1 MSKKIIFT
9 KNTATRVVSVIALA
23 ILAANIICSP
33 ASAAVL
39 TVASSDDI
47 YDKMMESAKLNVAM
61 NAVKKCTAEH
71 IQSSPYFDP
80 YGYGG
85 SGGISSANAQ
95 KGNIYTSQM
104 GSYSTA
110 RWHES
115 AIGAGDDGKYNCN
128 EGGENGI
135 LAVVATI
142 MKPNSGGKVNS
153 AADLVCKSDGS
164 PGILAPYKLSTENLR
179 YEEQSTNCIF
189 DTNQVYGRAS
199 NWDSNLRSIYNDF
212 KNASGNKFIVGYDEI
227 GTYTAVDGYF
237 NYIEDFNKVCEV
249 SAGSPATKDSKMA
262 NVDYTEVTTVHASE
276 TKLVFKNR
284 YYHVKENKSW
294 SASLGSVEVNSCQKL
309 IDRIHDLA
317 LNSNYDDFDAETQ
330 SMLSAERNDGYY
342 NVTTANFQNNC
353 KNLKTRDDPN
363 KSAWTDLREK
373 LTELKDSE
381 EATDEQKQKA
391 EESLA
396 KIPPDGS
403 AASAY
408 TELVP
413 EGGSMDSEEGLTLQ
427 CLDIDELSL
436 VLDDYQSGADDL
448 GEQEKEPSCFD
459 NTGALGWIVCPLIEG
474 AAGLITAFYNN
485 LIEPFLQIDVGIFA
499 GTRTGGLGGEYQ
511 AHNGLFGTWQ
521 TFQVLANIVFVGVFI
536 FIIFSQITGFGI
548 DNYGIKKVLPK
559 LIVGAIMINAS
570 FLICQLAV
578 EVSNILGM
586 GVKNIFLG
594 LDTGINTLQVEGT
607 NVTSHLSSDV
617 SLALIVAIVVLLAK
631 GGVLTL
637 DKLAIPV
644 LLTFIIIIVSIFFL
658 FAVLAIRQAL
668 VIMLVVISPL
678 AFVCYML
685 PNTKK
690 IFDRWFKLFQGALL
704 AYPIAS
710 AMVFG
715 GQAAGKIILSA
726 NTTGTSGSFAPALL
740 FCSAL
745 MSIVPVF
752 MIPSMITKSMGAIGT
767 LAANAGHRAKGFTRG
782 MAGRGLEKSRLGQWS
797 RDRGMDRDREKMLAN
812 ARRTQARLESKPNR
826 SAADERRLRRAKD
839 IQRQDRM
846 DTRKAFMENEFG
858 EMSQSDILASFGV
871 GENGAISSYG
881 EGAAY
886 MDGGT
891 FSTEKAL
898 AGLESI
904 NDSHDLFRAY
914 TAMSG
919 NADFQEKMRSNAEFR
934 NAVASIMLSSKSPN
948 NQAVGKV
955 INSTGGAMSSMAEMV
970 ESGKLSE
977 AIGKLDAS
985 KFDNFDKDA
994 LDSQVSFSYTGEDGA
1009 ERSVSY
1015 DPTSAYQAAH
1025 WDNIIGQGMSSGS
1038 SGDANLIKQIQNM
1051 DDTTRSGRLQNLSL
1065 ESLGS
1070 MSLGQ
1075 SLAFGGYNAEAAGGV
1090 SIQEAVKQ
1098 LQNNGG
1104 NTDALNE
1111 QVKQQVEAALGNFK
1125 TQAESTITQL
1135 NSAAGNATRASMDQ
1149 TNAKLWGV
1157 HSSTQPVDVRVTVDH
1172 NGGTTPPGG
1181 HTGPSGHVGPNSDPM
1196 DLPRA

>member
-1 MSKKIIFT
+1 
-9 KNTATRVVSVIALA
+9 
-23 ILAANIICSP
+23 
-33 ASAAVL
+33 
-39 TVASSDDI
+39 
-47 YDKMMESAKLNVAM
+47 
-61 NAVKKCTAEH
+61 
-71 IQSSPYFDP
+71 
-80 YGYGG
+80 
-85 SGGISSANAQ
+85 
-95 KGNIYTSQM
+95 
-104 GSYSTA
+104 
-110 RWHES
+110 
-115 AIGAGDDGKYNCN
+115 
-128 EGGENGI
+128 
-135 LAVVATI
+135 
-142 MKPNSGGKVNS
+142 
-153 AADLVCKSDGS
+153 
-164 PGILAPYKLSTENLR
+164 
-179 YEEQSTNCIF
+179 
-189 DTNQVYGRAS
+189 VYGRAS
-199 NWDSNLRSIYNDF
+199 NWDSNLRSIYNDH

-262 NVDYTEVTTVHASE
+262 NVDYTEVTTVHASD

-511 AHNGLFGTWQ
+511 THNGLFGTWQ

-752 MIPSMITKSMGAIGT
+752 MIPSMITKMV
-767 LAANAGHRAKGFTRG
+767 
-782 MAGRGLEKSRLGQWS
+782 SR
-797 RDRGMDRDREKMLAN
+797 
-812 ARRTQARLESKPNR
+812 
-826 SAADERRLRRAKD
+826 
-839 IQRQDRM
+839 
-846 DTRKAFMENEFG
+846 
-858 EMSQSDILASFGV
+858 
-871 GENGAISSYG
+871 
-881 EGAAY
+881 
-886 MDGGT
+886 
-891 FSTEKAL
+891 
-898 AGLESI
+898 
-904 NDSHDLFRAY
+904 
-914 TAMSG
+914 
-919 NADFQEKMRSNAEFR
+919 
-934 NAVASIMLSSKSPN
+934 
-948 NQAVGKV
+948 
-955 INSTGGAMSSMAEMV
+955 
-970 ESGKLSE
+970 
-977 AIGKLDAS
+977 
-985 KFDNFDKDA
+985 
-994 LDSQVSFSYTGEDGA
+994 
-1009 ERSVSY
+1009 
-1015 DPTSAYQAAH
+1015 
-1025 WDNIIGQGMSSGS
+1025 
-1038 SGDANLIKQIQNM
+1038 
-1051 DDTTRSGRLQNLSL
+1051 
-1065 ESLGS
+1065 
-1070 MSLGQ
+1070 
-1075 SLAFGGYNAEAAGGV
+1075 
-1090 SIQEAVKQ
+1090 
-1098 LQNNGG
+1098 
-1104 NTDALNE
+1104 
-1111 QVKQQVEAALGNFK
+1111 
-1125 TQAESTITQL
+1125 
-1135 NSAAGNATRASMDQ
+1135 
-1149 TNAKLWGV
+1149 
-1157 HSSTQPVDVRVTVDH
+1157 
-1172 NGGTTPPGG
+1172 
-1181 HTGPSGHVGPNSDPM
+1181 
-1196 DLPRA
+1196 